1 MTEERSFG
9 GHAFYAVHETA
20 DRRHVALGGVEHE
33 FVGTLLTALD
43 RADLIAVALGPP
55 GPGQHPVKAFL
66 AEAFRSRSRDA
77 WEAWSVGRDLCFAP
91 VPDLQEVFARPQ
103 VAARQM
109 ILRDGAGNPQIG
121 TPIRY
126 RNEPGQVSFD
136 LPDLDAHRAE
146 LLGPRR

>member
-1 MTEERSFG
+1 M
-9 GHAFYAVHETA
+9 
-20 DRRHVALGGVEHE
+20 
-33 FVGTLLTALD
+33 
-43 RADLIAVALGPP
+43 ALGPL

-66 AEAFRSRSRDA
+66 AETFHSRSRDA
-77 WEAWSVGRDLCFAP
+77 WDAWSIGRDLCFAP
-91 VPDLQEVFARPQ
+91 VPDLQEAFARPQ
-103 VAARQM
+103 VAAHQM
-109 ILRDGAGNPQIG
+109 ILRDGAGNLHIG